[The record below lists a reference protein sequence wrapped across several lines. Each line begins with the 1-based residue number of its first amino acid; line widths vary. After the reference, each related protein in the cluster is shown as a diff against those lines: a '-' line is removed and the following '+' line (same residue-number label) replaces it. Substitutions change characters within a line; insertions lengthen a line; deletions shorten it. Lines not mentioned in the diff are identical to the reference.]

1 MSGWP
6 KWIVGT
12 ALLLIAAFVS
22 LVYGLYWQGARL
34 LPAELPG
41 SRREYPA
48 QVRDIYW
55 RSMGGRDEIAVERMD
70 PLRFVWRFVS
80 LFNEYRQWSESA
92 KSLSVRPREPVD
104 LALLNRA
111 ARLAYRQ
118 SLGERRDTRH
128 QAEIALQIRYSH
140 ERTPA
145 QIIDYALD
153 RSWYGRGATGYD
165 EAALAYFGV
174 PPEQLTRA
182 EHVALITLEW
192 SPSALDPDG
201 HRQERFRRR
210 YMHIAG
216 LIGMPTADIDFD
228 RDLARLKP
236 ASKTP

>member
-1 MSGWP
+1 MSDWP

-12 ALLLIAAFVS
+12 VLALVAAFVS

-34 LPAELPG
+34 LPAELPS

-55 RSMGGRDEIAVERMD
+55 RSMYGRDEIVVERMD
-70 PLRFVWRFVS
+70 PLRLVWRFAN
-80 LFNEYRQWSESA
+80 LFNEHRQWSEGG
-92 KSLSVRPREPVD
+92 KSRSVRPREPAD
-104 LALLNRA
+104 LALLNRV
-111 ARLAYRQ
+111 ARLAHWQ
-118 SLGERRDTRH
+118 SLGERRDARH
-128 QAEIALQIRYSH
+128 QAEAALQIRYSH
-140 ERTPA
+140 ERTPT

-201 HRQERFRRR
+201 HQQERFRRR
-210 YMHIAG
+210 YRHVAELAG
-216 LIGMPTADIDFD
+216 IPAADIDFD
-228 RDLARLKP
+228 RDLTRLKP